1 LPREKLRAVVV
12 DDEPIIRMDMVSMLE
27 NAGHE
32 VVGQGVDGFEA
43 IDICQRKKPDVI
55 ILDIN
60 MDILDG
66 LSAAKIISEECKET
80 AIILLTAY
88 NKGEYGDKTR
98 DCRISSY
105 LVKPVEEN
113 QLKLN
118 MELAVARNK
127 ELLCAKQGESK
138 AIEKLESRK
147 LLDRAKGMI
156 MYSKGVSE
164 ENAYSYIREISKKR
178 NISMAKVADI
188 IIRQHEG

>member
-1 LPREKLRAVVV
+1 MPKEKLRAVVV

-127 ELLCAKQGESK
+127 ELLCAKQGEYK